1 MSFKGLDFIR
11 QRAKEHIYK
20 ARFLGEPQKS
30 GLTWPRHS
38 EKTQGR
44 RRSNL
49 KVLRRKSA
57 PGEGHRE
64 GDGRPSA

>member
-38 EKTQGR
+38 APR
-44 RRSNL
+44 RRPD
-49 KVLRRKSA
+49 R
-57 PGEGHRE
+57 RE
-64 GDGRPSA
+64 GEP